1 MADRDDI
8 LKKRQDQEHLGV
20 RWMLSDEAEQCNVSG
35 VVRIVEDEK
44 PDLQLL
50 GTFSPGERSLAL
62 MNYSVVNGVSHGG
75 LQGQVCIASSM
86 YCVKGESEKILHGSE
101 SGC

>member
-35 VVRIVEDEK
+35 VVRIAEDEK
-44 PDLQLL
+44 PDLKLL
-50 GTFSPGERSLAL
+50 GTFSLGERSLAL

-75 LQGQVCIASSM
+75 SRVR
-86 YCVKGESEKILHGSE
+86 HGCHSRLPQ
-101 SGC
+101 